1 MILTLAII
9 AQAVE
14 DQVFFKHLKEGS
26 SSKTF
31 ISYHRHFQKASVKI
45 LGQLAMVIVRNII
58 RL

>member
-1 MILTLAII
+1 LAII